1 MVLLDRE
8 SAASDLCCHGD
19 RRWLCRFLS
28 VQHVRW
34 IVSGDSCRY
43 LVAALSELSAETE
56 GVRHTTLIVPIRAD
70 TLWSND
76 RVTFRFYSETAV
88 FFSRPQAKQ
97 TKKTELGW
105 DYRTAVIGK
114 KLLHYHVLHL
124 YFCHSVCHIH
134 GIYDIHIVLTSIIF
148 FLLYSRET
156 TLRWHTIWFLN
167 WSFLLNSGI

>member
-1 MVLLDRE
+1 MVSLDKE
-8 SAASDLCCHGD
+8 AAAFDSTDLCCHGD
-19 RRWLCRFLS
+19 RRWLCWFLS
-28 VQHVRW
+28 IQHVRW
-34 IVSGDSCRY
+34 IVPGEGCGY
-43 LVAALSELSAETE
+43 LAAALGELSAKTE
-56 GVRHTTLIVPIRAD
+56 GVRCTTSIARLRAD

-88 FFSRPQAKQ
+88 FLLKTSSK
-97 TKKTELGW
+97 TDKKTELSW

-124 YFCHSVCHIH
+124 YFRHSVCHIH
-134 GIYDIHIVLTSIIF
+134 DIHIVLTSIIF
-148 FLLYSRET
+148 FLYSRET